1 MSESEITH
9 MINVPDCTFGL
20 FITHD
25 GNGINIS
32 CGDFAT
38 DAVYDTD
45 RHHVINDIGDSLLM
59 LVKSVIDDAQKR
71 YEKENTEL
79 TEEDKEKLKNVIYV
93 NFKPQT
99 KH

>member
-1 MSESEITH
+1 
-9 MINVPDCTFGL
+9 
-20 FITHD
+20 
-25 GNGINIS
+25 
-32 CGDFAT
+32 
-38 DAVYDTD
+38 
-45 RHHVINDIGDSLLM
+45 M

-71 YEKENTEL
+71 YEKENKEL

>member
-1 MSESEITH
+1 
-9 MINVPDCTFGL
+9 
-20 FITHD
+20 
-25 GNGINIS
+25 
-32 CGDFAT
+32 
-38 DAVYDTD
+38 
-45 RHHVINDIGDSLLM
+45 M

-79 TEEDKEKLKNVIYV
+79 TEEDKENLKNVIYV

>member
-9 MINVPDCTFGL
+9 MINVHDCTFGL

-32 CGDFAT
+32 CCYFAT
-38 DAVYDTD
+38 YAVYDTD
-45 RHHVINDIGDSLLM
+45 RNHVINDIGDSLLM

-79 TEEDKEKLKNVIYV
+79 TEEDKENLKNVIYV

-99 KH
+99 